1 VIQVGQEIYWQIP
14 SGINLATIL
23 AENQPK
29 FKRKVKID
37 VFYFILDQI
46 TKGVWLTNI
55 EENRGIIEIH
65 ATKLQL
71 INHNYKEY
79 VTFLTKHKIIATDNH
94 YIIGSKSKGY
104 YFVNLTPSLEEPLEE
119 VQVKDKVIKAK
130 LASQLYWEF
139 ITKHETKKYGHLTKW
154 FNQDLK
160 IDYKRSL
167 KKLDK
172 VFCKARQPK
181 AYSKEEI
188 EEESIKKFKNLI
200 AINNIHKQSFFCSVD
215 FNIGRFHSNLSTLNK
230 KLRPFITYKGKNL
243 VNIDIRNSQPLLST
257 AILKKEFWTREH
269 SGMNIYRFPSALNLL
284 SGSPIPSYAVKSF
297 SLDHL
302 DEVDVVFK
310 DAETVI
316 MLVTFLLEKHS
327 DSFSEWIYAA
337 DSGKF
342 YEEIF
347 KKIHPGETFRKDK
360 VKVAMLKF
368 FFSENKHTSKDKK
381 LIMDAFPEVTR
392 VFETLKQKDHVT
404 LSHILQR
411 LESML
416 MIEFVSRKIAYDKPD
431 LPFFTIHDSIATFQ
445 EEVNYVKSVIEEA
458 FNSLLGIKVE
468 LGIERW
474 EET

>member
-1 VIQVGQEIYWQIP
+1 MIQVGQEIYWQIP
-14 SGINLATIL
+14 SGINLETIL
-23 AENQPK
+23 IGNPPA

-46 TKGVWLTNI
+46 TKGVWLANI
-55 EENRGIIEIH
+55 DENKGIIEIH
-65 ATKLQL
+65 SDKLQSF
-71 INHNYKEY
+71 NHDYKEY
-79 VTFLTKHKIIATDNH
+79 VEYLIANNIIATDNH

-104 YFVNLTPSLEEPLEE
+104 YFVNLKPNLEEPLEE
-119 VQVKDKVIKAK
+119 ILVTDTLIKDKLV
-130 LASQLYWEF
+130 SQFYWEF
-139 ITKHETKKYGHLTKW
+139 ITKHETKHYGYLTRW
-154 FNQDLK
+154 FNDDLK
-160 IDYKRSL
+160 IDYKPAL

-181 AYSKEEI
+181 VYSKEEI

-200 AINNIHKQSFFCSVD
+200 AINNMHKKSFFCSVD
-215 FNIGRFHSNLSTLNK
+215 YNIGRFHSNLSTLNK

-243 VNIDIRNSQPLLST
+243 VNIDVRNSQPLLST

-284 SGSPIPSYAVKSF
+284 SGSPVDSYAVKSF

-302 DEVDVVFK
+302 EELDVVFR

-316 MLVTFLLEKHS
+316 MSVTFLLEKYS
-327 DSFSEWIYAA
+327 DSFSEWIIAA
-337 DSGKF
+337 KSGKF
-342 YEEIF
+342 YEKVF
-347 KKIHPGETFRKDK
+347 KKIHPGETFRKDE

-392 VFETLKQKDHVT
+392 VFERLKQMDHVT

-411 LESML
+411 LESTL
-416 MIEFVSRKIAYDKPD
+416 MIEFVSRRIAADKPD
-431 LPFFTIHDSIATFQ
+431 LPFFTIHDSIATFE
-445 EEVNYVKSVIEEA
+445 EEVEYVTSVIEEA
-458 FNSLLGIKVE
+458 FDSLLGIRVE
-468 LGIERW
+468 LGVEKW
-474 EET
+474 SV

>member
-1 VIQVGQEIYWQIP
+1 MRQAEQDFYWQIP
-14 SGINLATIL
+14 SGINLESIL
-23 AENQPK
+23 KKNTPI

-55 EENRGIIEIH
+55 EDNRGIIEIH
-65 ATKLQL
+65 STKLQSL
-71 INHNYKEY
+71 NHDYKEY
-79 VTFLTKHKIIATDNH
+79 VEYLLANNIIATDNH

-104 YFVNLTPSLEEPLEE
+104 YFVNLKPNLEEPLEE
-119 VQVKDKVIKAK
+119 ILVTDTVIKDK
-130 LASQLYWEF
+130 LGSQFYWEF
-139 ITKHETKKYGHLTKW
+139 ITKHETKHYGHLTKW
-154 FNQDLK
+154 FNKDLK
-160 IDYKRSL
+160 IDYKPAL

-181 AYSKEEI
+181 VYSKEEI
-188 EEESIKKFKNLI
+188 EEEGVKKFKNLI

-215 FNIGRFHSNLSTLNK
+215 YNIGRFHSNLSTLNK

-243 VNIDIRNSQPLLST
+243 VNIDVRNSQPLLST

-284 SGSPIPSYAVKSF
+284 SGSPIDSYAVKSF

-302 DEVDVVFK
+302 EELDVVFK

-316 MLVTFLLEKHS
+316 MLVTFLLEKYS
-327 DSFSEWIYAA
+327 DSFSEWIFAA
-337 DSGKF
+337 ESGKF
-342 YEEIF
+342 YEKVF
-347 KKIHPGETFRKDK
+347 KKIHPGETFRKDE

-381 LIMDAFPEVTR
+381 LIMDAFPEVTE
-392 VFETLKQKDHVT
+392 VFERLKQKDHVT

-411 LESML
+411 LESTL
-416 MIEFVSRKIAYDKPD
+416 MIEFVSRRIAEEKPD
-431 LPFFTIHDSIATFQ
+431 LPFFTIHDSIATFE
-445 EEVNYVKSVIEEA
+445 EEVEYVTSVIEEA
-458 FNSLLGIKVE
+458 FDSLLGIRVE
-468 LGIERW
+468 LGVEKW
-474 EET
+474 SA

>member
-1 VIQVGQEIYWQIP
+1 MIQVGQEIYWQIP
-14 SGINLATIL
+14 SGINLEAIL
-23 AENQPK
+23 KDNPPA

-55 EENRGIIEIH
+55 EDNRGIIEIH
-65 ATKLQL
+65 STKLQSL
-71 INHNYKEY
+71 NHDYKEY
-79 VTFLTKHKIIATDNH
+79 VEYLIANNIIATDNH

-104 YFVNLTPSLEEPLEE
+104 YFVNLKPSLEEPLEE
-119 VQVKDKVIKAK
+119 IQVADTVIKDK
-130 LASQLYWEF
+130 LGSQFYWEF
-139 ITKHETKKYGHLTKW
+139 ITKHETKHYGHLTKW
-154 FNQDLK
+154 FNEDLK
-160 IDYKRSL
+160 IDYKPAL

-181 AYSKEEI
+181 VYSKEEI
-188 EEESIKKFKNLI
+188 EGESIKKFKNLI

-243 VNIDIRNSQPLLST
+243 VNVDVRNSQPLLST
-257 AILKKEFWTREH
+257 VILKKEFWTREH

-284 SGSPIPSYAVKSF
+284 SGSPIDSYAVKSF

-302 DEVDVVFK
+302 EELDVVFK

-316 MLVTFLLEKHS
+316 MLVTFLLEKYS
-327 DSFSEWIYAA
+327 DSFSEWIIAA
-337 DSGKF
+337 ESGKF
-342 YEEIF
+342 YEAIF
-347 KKIHPGETFRKDK
+347 KKIHPGETFRKDE

-381 LIMDAFPEVTR
+381 LIMDAFPEVTK
-392 VFETLKQKDHVT
+392 VFERLKQKDHVT

-411 LESML
+411 LESTL
-416 MIEFVSRKIAYDKPD
+416 MIEFVSRRIAADKPD
-431 LPFFTIHDSIATFQ
+431 LPFFTIHDSIATFE
-445 EEVNYVKSVIEEA
+445 EEVEYVTTVIEEA
-458 FNSLLGIKVE
+458 FDSLLGIRVE
-468 LGIERW
+468 LGVEKW
-474 EET
+474 SA

>member
-1 VIQVGQEIYWQIP
+1 MIQVGQEIYWQIP
-14 SGINLATIL
+14 SGINLEAIL
-23 AENQPK
+23 KDRPPA

-55 EENRGIIEIH
+55 EDNRGIIEIH
-65 ATKLQL
+65 STKLQSL
-71 INHNYKEY
+71 NHDYKEY
-79 VTFLTKHKIIATDNH
+79 VEYLVANNIIATDNH

-104 YFVNLTPSLEEPLEE
+104 YFVNLKLNLEEPLEE
-119 VQVKDKVIKAK
+119 ILVTDTVIKDK
-130 LASQLYWEF
+130 LGSQFYWEF
-139 ITKHETKKYGHLTKW
+139 ITKHETKHYGHLTKW
-154 FNQDLK
+154 FNKDLK
-160 IDYKRSL
+160 IDYKPAL

-181 AYSKEEI
+181 VYSKEEI
-188 EEESIKKFKNLI
+188 EEEGVKKFKNLI

-215 FNIGRFHSNLSTLNK
+215 YNIGRFHSNLSTLNK

-243 VNIDIRNSQPLLST
+243 VNIDVRNSQPLLST

-284 SGSPIPSYAVKSF
+284 SGSPIDSYAVKSF

-302 DEVDVVFK
+302 EELDVVFK

-316 MLVTFLLEKHS
+316 MLVTFLLEKYS
-327 DSFSEWIYAA
+327 DSFSEWIFAA
-337 DSGKF
+337 ESGKF
-342 YEEIF
+342 YEKVF
-347 KKIHPGETFRKDK
+347 KKIHPGEPFRKDE

-381 LIMDAFPEVTR
+381 LIMDAFPEVTE
-392 VFETLKQKDHVT
+392 VFERLKQKDHVT

-411 LESML
+411 LESTL
-416 MIEFVSRKIAYDKPD
+416 MIEFVSRRIAEEKPD
-431 LPFFTIHDSIATFQ
+431 LPFFTIHDSIATFE
-445 EEVNYVKSVIEEA
+445 EEVEYVTRVIEET
-458 FNSLLGIKVE
+458 FIKYVGIKVE
-468 LGIERW
+468 LGVEKWIV
-474 EET
+474 